1 MHAHISMILNNSL
14 SSPQKFW
21 HHLRGEFLFKVQF
34 ISKLSSFSLLAVLTV
49 GLTGCSTAKYYS
61 HAAVGHLQLTAGQA
75 PIHELIQDQ
84 KVEKKL
90 KRQLQLVIELR
101 EFAETKLNL
110 EVGKAYS
117 KYKQLDRSAAV
128 WVVYAAPAFSL
139 ELKSWNYPII
149 GEYQSKGFFKKA
161 MAMDYAGGLKEKG
174 FDVYLG
180 EATAYS
186 TLGWFNDP
194 LLSTFLEDNDE
205 QLAEVLFHELTHRTY
220 YLKGDTMFNESF
232 ATAFARQ
239 GVQLWLKE
247 KGEFQKLTKYQDT
260 IKREDE
266 FRGVLQQAKSKLGII
281 YKNADDTP
289 EDILQKR
296 KQQFIQSFKT
306 SCLNLRKK
314 WNSKN
319 ALKGWIEGDVNNA
332 KLGASSVYL
341 SKVPYFTELW
351 MESGEDPKKY
361 LELIRNLN
369 NP

>member
-1 MHAHISMILNNSL
+1 MSMILNNCL

-34 ISKLSSFSLLAVLTV
+34 ISKLSSFSLLAVLAL
-49 GLTGCSTAKYYS
+49 GFTGCSTAKYYS

-90 KRQLQLVIELR
+90 RRQLQLVIELR

-110 EVGKAYS
+110 EVGRAYS
-117 KYKQLDRSAAV
+117 KYKHLDRSAAV

-139 ELKSWNYPII
+139 ELKSWNYPIV
-149 GEYQSKGFFKKA
+149 GEYQSKGFLKKA
-161 MAMDYAGGLKEKG
+161 MAMDYAAGLKGKG
-174 FDVYLG
+174 FDVYVG

-194 LLSTFLEDNDE
+194 LLSTFLEDSDE
-205 QLAEVLFHELTHRTY
+205 QLAEVLFHERTHRTY

-247 KGEFQKLTKYQDT
+247 KGELERLKEYEET
-260 IKREDE
+260 IAREDE
-266 FRGVLQQAKSKLGII
+266 FRGVLQQAKSKLGVI
-281 YKNADDTP
+281 YENTDNTA
-289 EDILQKR
+289 EDILRKR

-306 SCLNLRKK
+306 TCLNLRKK
-314 WNSKN
+314 WNSKK
-319 ALKGWIEGDVNNA
+319 ALRGWIEGEINNA

-351 MESGEDPKKY
+351 MQSGEDP
-361 LELIRNLN
+361 
-369 NP
+369 